1 MKIFL
6 IEKSQVR
13 IERYPLYERVNEKII
28 EESNQF
34 NLVPYEQTRL
44 ISGSTSNVKALQTV
58 DQIVRSPSLDNVY
71 CWIMSLLQE
80 NSHYQY
86 LLQTGW
92 IIKYNKGDYT
102 IPHDHF
108 PVTWSFVYF
117 VKTPRGSSPL
127 VFTTSGKRI
136 KAEEGK
142 VVIFPGGYMK
152 HHVPKNRCDG
162 RIVLAGN
169 VVPGPLVKDVNS

>member
-1 MKIFL
+1 MKISI

-13 IERYPLYERVNEKII
+13 IERYPLYERVNKKII
-28 EESNQF
+28 EECNQF

-44 ISGSTSNVKALQTV
+44 VSGSTSNVKALQTV
-58 DQIVRSPSLDNVY
+58 DQIIRSPSLDKIY

-80 NSHYQY
+80 NSNYQY
-86 LLQTGW
+86 LLQTAW
-92 IIKYNKGDYT
+92 VAKYNKGDYT
-102 IPHDHF
+102 VSHSHF
-108 PVTWSFVYF
+108 PVTWSFVYCI
-117 VKTPRGSSPL
+117 KSPRGSSPL
-127 VFTTSGKRI
+127 IFTTSGKRI

-142 VVIFPGGYMK
+142 VVIFPGSMK

-169 VVPGPLVKDVNS
+169 VVPGQLLKDMNP